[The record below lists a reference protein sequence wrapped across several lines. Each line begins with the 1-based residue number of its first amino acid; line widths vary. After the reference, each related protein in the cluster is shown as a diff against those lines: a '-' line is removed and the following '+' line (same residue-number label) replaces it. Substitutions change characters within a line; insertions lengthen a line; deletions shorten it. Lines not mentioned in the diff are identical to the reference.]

1 MIDGAGQP
9 GVAPGREVGA
19 HADAAHAAAG
29 ADQQNAVRRLMAG
42 ADGVLVLEEMAQR
55 ERIAFQF
62 HGKLPSAAGR
72 KMPMPEPRC
81 VRPKR

>member
-1 MIDGAGQP
+1 
-9 GVAPGREVGA
+9 
-19 HADAAHAAAG
+19 
-29 ADQQNAVRRLMAG
+29 
-42 ADGVLVLEEMAQR
+42 MAQR

-72 KMPMPEPRC
+72 EMPMPEPRC